1 MSWESRIKPLL
12 GGLSLFPEDKRA
24 AARDVTI
31 AVLAVAAVIVLLDA
45 WLFRSHLPQKYVDFY
60 TSPLVPRMFA
70 VCAFALGEEIKYR
83 LLLLTALVVLA
94 SAARIRLTA
103 SVFWAI
109 IALSQFANVWALVL
123 DDPLY
128 GTLRYWAVG
137 SVWGWL
143 YWRRGWISAAIGHG
157 VSHLLLDP
165 LLLTAL
171 R

>member
-1 MSWESRIKPLL
+1 MTPLL
-12 GGLSLFPEDKRA
+12 VGLRLVPQDKQASL
-24 AARDVTI
+24 RDGAI
-31 AVLAVAAVIVLLDA
+31 AVLAVTAFIVALDV

-60 TSPLVPRMFA
+60 TSPLVPRMFV
-70 VCAFALGEEIKYR
+70 VCAFALGEELKYR
-83 LLLLTALVVLA
+83 LVLMTALVVLA

-103 SVFWAI
+103 SWFWAI
-109 IALSQFANVWALVL
+109 IALSQLANVYALVL

-128 GTLRYWAVG
+128 ATLRYWAVG

-143 YWRRGWISAAIGHG
+143 YWKRGWITAAAGHG

-165 LLLTAL
+165 LLLVAL

>member
-1 MSWESRIKPLL
+1 MTPLL
-12 GGLSLFPEDKRA
+12 AGLRLVPQDKQASL
-24 AARDVTI
+24 RDGAI
-31 AVLAVAAVIVLLDA
+31 AVLAVTAFIVALDV

-60 TSPLVPRMFA
+60 TSPLVPRMFV
-70 VCAFALGEEIKYR
+70 VCAFALGEELKYR
-83 LLLLTALVVLA
+83 LVLMTALVVLA

-103 SVFWAI
+103 SWFWAI
-109 IALSQFANVWALVL
+109 IALSQLANVYALVL

-128 GTLRYWAVG
+128 ATLRYWAVG

-143 YWRRGWISAAIGHG
+143 YWKRGWITAAAGHG

-165 LLLTAL
+165 LLLVAL